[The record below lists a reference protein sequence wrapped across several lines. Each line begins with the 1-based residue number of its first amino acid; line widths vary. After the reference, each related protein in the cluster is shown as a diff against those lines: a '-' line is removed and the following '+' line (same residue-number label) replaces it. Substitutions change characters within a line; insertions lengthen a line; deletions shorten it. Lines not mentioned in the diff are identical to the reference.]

1 MRQLEGFN
9 QENPM
14 LLWLQ
19 GGDWAGGA
27 KSEERKWG
35 APFRPLQWP
44 RVKRVS
50 SHPEVDEIGVR
61 MDKHGSGTEV
71 KKEGP
76 VQLGHWGHGHW
87 QGRIRSLV
95 WGEFPG
101 CPVIRTQH
109 FSLQWTRFN
118 PWSGN

>member
-1 MRQLEGFN
+1 MRQLEGFS

-19 GGDWAGGA
+19 GGDWAGGTRS
-27 KSEERKWG
+27 KERKWG

-50 SHPEVDEIGVR
+50 SHLEVDEIGVR

-76 VQLGHWGHGHW
+76 V
-87 QGRIRSLV
+87 
-95 WGEFPG
+95 
-101 CPVIRTQH
+101 
-109 FSLQWTRFN
+109 
-118 PWSGN
+118 